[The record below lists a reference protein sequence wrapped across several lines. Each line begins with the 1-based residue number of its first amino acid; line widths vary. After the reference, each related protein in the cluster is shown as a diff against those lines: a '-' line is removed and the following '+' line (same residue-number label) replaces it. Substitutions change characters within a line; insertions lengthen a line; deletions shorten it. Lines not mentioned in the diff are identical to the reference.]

1 MIKIYKFY
9 QYNENNCRIVVS
21 KSDYIPTTQD
31 KKEKHYVSQTGNTES
46 EICSL
51 SRAKRMI
58 REYCLCNDFTYFFTS
73 TINSNLAD
81 RYSLSECQKKIRRC
95 MKTIKQ
101 KNNAF
106 KYLFITEKHKDGAFH
121 FHGLCSNLDL
131 YINANGYYSSKDF
144 DRLGFNSFSKIRDKT
159 KVSNY
164 ITKYITKECVK
175 NEAGS
180 IYFCSRGLKRATSYD
195 IIPIDLDI
203 PKVKYWENE
212 YIKICDFNINELTKE
227 QNLYFLRNIKEKN
240 SFFKEFLEEIKK

>member
-1 MIKIYKFY
+1 MYKFY
-9 QYNENNCRIVVS
+9 QYNENTCRIVIS
-21 KSDYIPTTQD
+21 KSDYIPITQD
-31 KKEKHYVSQTGNTES
+31 KDKKSHVSQTGNTES

-58 REYCLCNDFTYFFTS
+58 REYSLANDFTYFFTC
-73 TINSNLAD
+73 TVNSLMCD
-81 RYSLSECQKKIRRC
+81 RYSLSE
-95 MKTIKQ
+95 TQ
-101 KNNAF
+101 KNMRKIMKSIKRKHNDF
-106 KYLFITEKHKDGAFH
+106 VYLFITEKHKDGAFH

-131 YINANGYYSSKDF
+131 YTNANGYYSSKDF
-144 DRLGFNSFSKIRDKT
+144 DKLGFNSFSKIRDKT

-227 QNLYFLRNIKEKN
+227 QILYFSRNIKEKN
-240 SFFKEFLEEIKK
+240 LFLKEFLEEIKK